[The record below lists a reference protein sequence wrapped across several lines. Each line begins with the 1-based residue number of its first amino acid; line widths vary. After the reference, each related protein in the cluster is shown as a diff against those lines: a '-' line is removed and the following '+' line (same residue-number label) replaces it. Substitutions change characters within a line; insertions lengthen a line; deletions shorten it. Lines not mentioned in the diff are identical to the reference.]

1 MIKDRK
7 FAAGLAV
14 GIVAGAAL
22 SFLQPLVAADQASN
36 NAQLLKEVQDIRK
49 YTLDVAK
56 NVRTMNESMTSL
68 KESGKTTA
76 EGVKILST
84 RGQFNKD

>member
-22 SFLQPLVAADQASN
+22 SFLQPLVAADQASS
-36 NAQLLKEVQDIRK
+36 NAQLVKEVQDIRK
-49 YTLDVAK
+49 YTLDMAK
-56 NVRTMNESMTSL
+56 NVRTMNENLTAI
-68 KESGKTTA
+68 KESSNVTA
-76 EGVKILST
+76 EGIKNLNT
-84 RGQFNKD
+84 RNQFK

>member
-49 YTLDVAK
+49 YTLDMAK
-56 NVRTMNESMTSL
+56 NVRTMNESMTAL
-68 KESGKTTA
+68 KESGKITA
-76 EGVKILST
+76 EGVKNLNT
-84 RGQFNKD
+84 RNEFK

>member
-36 NAQLLKEVQDIRK
+36 NAELLKEVQTIRK
-49 YTLDVAK
+49 YTVDIQKRLKEDL
-56 NVRTMNESMTSL
+56 TSI
-68 KESGKTTA
+68 KESGKTTS
-76 EGVKILST
+76 EGVIAL
-84 RGQFNKD
+84 NKRNEFK

>member
-22 SFLQPLVAADQASN
+22 SFLQPLVAADAASN
-36 NAQLLKEVQDIRK
+36 NAALLSEMKDVKK
-49 YTLDVAK
+49 YTLDMAK
-56 NVRTMNESMTSL
+56 NMRIIT
-68 KESGKTTA
+68 KEIEEIKDASKATA
-76 EGVKILST
+76 EGVKNLNT
-84 RGQFNKD
+84 RGQFK

>member
-49 YTLDVAK
+49 YTLDMAR
-56 NVRTMNESMTSL
+56 NVRNVSTEMTEIKKFSQTTS
-68 KESGKTTA
+68 EGIKT
-76 EGVKILST
+76 LST
-84 RGQFNKD
+84 RGEFK

>member
-36 NAQLLKEVQDIRK
+36 NAQLLKEMQDIRK
-49 YTLDVAK
+49 YTLDMAK
-56 NVRTMNESMTSL
+56 NVRTITADMAEIKKSSQISADGIKNLNTRNEF
-68 KESGKTTA
+68 K
-76 EGVKILST
+76 
-84 RGQFNKD
+84 